1 MQDKGVHIDILFRN
15 GLQGLEVLPPPMVW
29 ESIAPVA
36 AGRARRRVFLTAAA
50 TVAVLI
56 AMASSLW
63 LVTDL
68 IQYNVTPGTLTLNQ
82 DSRPQGF
89 LPSEPVMA
97 GNDVTS
103 QSKAIETIYKEP
115 EKVTQ
120 TVLSDLRQ
128 SAIEIIS
135 PVNITFESP
144 DGESMGFPDD
154 QSFQELPFPLT
165 VGRATIFDAFSGE
178 NELSAVEPGKTERWL
193 IGAGFSP
200 SYIMS
205 PGSQADPDLRA
216 MIESEQM
223 QVTYSGGVSVSFT
236 FSKRLSV
243 STGLYYS
250 SMGHLIDNV
259 STYSGFAPYVSTKGS
274 GDMTI
279 STTSGKIVSTN
290 SDLYLYDKTGSRVS
304 TAFNKDIFDP
314 VKSELPF
321 AGSNLV
327 QNFGYLEMPLMIRYK
342 LVDRNIDINLLGGV
356 SYSLLV
362 GNSVYALSMT
372 GEKIPAGYTDGVSP
386 FNISSSMGVGMAYN
400 LSGSLSFNLE
410 PMIRYN
416 LSSLGYRTT
425 GIPHPLS
432 MGLFTGFFY
441 RF

>member
-15 GLQGLEVLPPPMVW
+15 GLQDLEVLPPPMVW
-29 ESIAPVA
+29 DSIAPIA
-36 AGRARRRVFLTAAA
+36 AGRARRRVLLTAAA

-68 IQYNVTPGTLTLNQ
+68 IQYDVNPGTLTLNQ
-82 DSRPQGF
+82 DSRPQG
-89 LPSEPVMA
+89 LISREPVIA
-97 GNDVTS
+97 GNDAPS
-103 QSKAIETIYKEP
+103 QSMAMATLYEEP

-120 TVLSDLRQ
+120 AVLSDLRQ
-128 SAIEIIS
+128 TAIDIIS
-135 PVNITFESP
+135 PVNMTFEMS
-144 DGESMGFPDD
+144 DGESMEFPGE
-154 QSFQELPFPLT
+154 QTLPELPFPLT
-165 VGRATIFDAFSGE
+165 AGRAAIFDTFAGE
-178 NELSAVEPGKTERWL
+178 TELSAVEPGKTERWL
-193 IGAGFSP
+193 IGAGFNP
-200 SYIMS
+200 SYVMRQ
-205 PGSQADPDLRA
+205 GNLTDPDYRS

-250 SMGHLIDNV
+250 SMGQVIDNV
-259 STYSGFAPYVSTKGS
+259 STYSGFAPYVATKGS
-274 GDMTI
+274 GEMTI
-279 STTSGKIVSTN
+279 STTSGRIVSTN
-290 SDLYLYDKTGSRVS
+290 SDLYLYDKAGNRVS
-304 TAFNKDIFDP
+304 TPYSKDIFDP

-327 QNFGYLEMPLMIRYK
+327 QNFGYLEMPLMVRYK
-342 LVDRNIDINLLGGV
+342 LIDRGIDINLLGGV

-362 GNSVYALSMT
+362 GNSVYALSLT
-372 GEKIPAGYTDGVSP
+372 GEKIPTGYTEGVSP
-386 FNISSSMGVGMAYN
+386 FTISSSMGVGMAYN

-416 LSSLGYRTT
+416 LSSLGYQTT
-425 GIPHPLS
+425 GIPHPFS